1 LIEVAALFR
10 DLQPVVHG
18 LDGHL
23 VQLLPLLLIVLHFL
37 GVAVVQTV
45 TVKGQV
51 EFLLVGQFVK
61 DIGLVGR
68 GDVEEGLEAVGVG
81 WVVEDEEF

>member
-1 LIEVAALFR
+1 VLLR

-18 LDGHL
+18 LDGYL
-23 VQLLPLLLIVLHFL
+23 VDLLPLLLIVDHFL

-45 TVKGQV
+45 AIKSQV
-51 EFLLVGQFVK
+51 EFLLVGQIVE
-61 DIGLVGR
+61 DLGLVGR